1 MVSGFGPSSFSL
13 TLGRSSE
20 WLPVGKRI
28 LNPAYHLVSVW
39 SWQTFQAWPGMM
51 LLPKMRLCLQLGSSF
66 AFWPADFQDLG
77 RVYEY
82 VKHFLSKSVLEKYGT
97 RQCFKDPKFTS
108 SILLC
113 KFS

>member
-1 MVSGFGPSSFSL
+1 MVSGFGPSSFSP
-13 TLGRSSE
+13 TLGMSSE

-28 LNPAYHLVSVW
+28 LNPFYHLVSVW

-51 LLPKMRLCLQLGSSF
+51 LLVEMRLCLHLGSSF

-82 VKHFLSKSVLEKYGT
+82 VKHFPLQECPREVWNSAM
-97 RQCFKDPKFTS
+97 F
-108 SILLC
+108 
-113 KFS
+113 